1 MLRRLL
7 VILLL
12 SAVLLPV
19 NAQIQ
24 GNESELAPK
33 IHSPK
38 KATIFSA
45 VIPGLGQAYNKKY
58 WKIPVIYAGIGTVYY
73 FISTNRTVY
82 LEANEA
88 YNYVSNGSEYPIDND
103 MVTKFNDGIYSQ
115 SDLLQIRDYYRRSL
129 ELSWIVMGAWYVL
142 NIIDANVDANFFDYD
157 IDDDLSV
164 NLSPVIETKY
174 LQNSLNLPP
183 SQVGIR
189 LSLRF

>member
-164 NLSPVIETKY
+164 NLSPIIETKY

-189 LSLRF
+189 LSLRY

>member
-189 LSLRF
+189 LSLRY